1 MEDREDNYLMMSGLQ
16 HFDFCRRQWALIHIE
31 QQWVE
36 NHLTTEGRIV
46 HENCH
51 DSSFVEKRNN
61 LIITRGMRVVSH
73 KLKLTGNCDVVEFY
87 GSDQGISINRYS
99 GLWLPIPVEY
109 KRGHSKQIDAD
120 RLQLCAQALALEE
133 MLVCKIEYGYL
144 YYKETNRRE
153 QVLFD
158 SALRNKVVAMSAEMN
173 NYYSKGWTPKAQYR
187 SKCKSCSLVDV
198 CLPKQQDKADVKSYI
213 QGYLEG
219 D

>member
-1 MEDREDNYLMMSGLQ
+1 MEEKEDNYLMMSGLQ

-31 QQWVE
+31 RQWVE
-36 NHLTTEGRIV
+36 NRFTTEGKIV

-51 DSSFVEKRNN
+51 DSSFTEKRKD
-61 LIITRGMRVVSH
+61 LIITRGMQVVSH
-73 KLKLTGNCDVVEFY
+73 KLKLSGNCDVVEFY
-87 GSDQGISINRYS
+87 RSDQGIPINHYS
-99 GLWLPIPVEY
+99 GRWLPVPVEY
-109 KRGHSKQIDAD
+109 KRGHYKQIDAD
-120 RLQLCAQALALEE
+120 RLQLCAQAMALEE
-133 MLVCKIEYGYL
+133 MLVCNIDFGYL

-153 QVLFD
+153 KVLFD
-158 SALRNKVVAMSAEMN
+158 SVLRDEVVTMSAEMH
-173 NYYSKGWTPKAQYR
+173 NYFSKGWTPKVQYQ